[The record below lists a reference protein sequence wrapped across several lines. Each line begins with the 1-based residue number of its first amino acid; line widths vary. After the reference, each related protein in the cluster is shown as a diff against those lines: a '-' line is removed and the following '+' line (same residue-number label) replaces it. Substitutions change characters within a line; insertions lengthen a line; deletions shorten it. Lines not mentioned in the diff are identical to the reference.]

1 MFQELQEMIAQKLGL
16 SVEEVQPQKNLK
28 DDLKADSLD
37 LFDLVTELEEKYSI
51 EIPTE
56 DLEQMITVQ
65 DIMDYIKKNAD

>member
-16 SVEEVQPQKNLK
+16 DVEEVQPQKNLK

-37 LFDLVTELEEKYSI
+37 LFDLVTELEEKYSM